1 MNNRNIISLGL
12 ALLIVFA
19 LSLSAS
25 AYSLMTAGYA
35 DPDIDYKSD
44 SNVNSIYKYAMS
56 YAMNSWNDASCDCT
70 VSSSTGSANYL
81 ETYSTSTTTYGKY
94 TPLALIDQSTHRATW
109 FKISFNSNYWP
120 SMSLNSRNSVA
131 VHEIGHAMS
140 LNDLSSGTAIMNNN
154 RNRELIHDP
163 QTDDINGVNASW

>member
-1 MNNRNIISLGL
+1 MKKVGITAALVLGL
-12 ALLIVFA
+12 LFGFI
-19 LSLSAS
+19 LSAS
-25 AYSLMTAGYA
+25 AYSLMTMGYA
-35 DPDIDYKSD
+35 DPDIDYKSNSD
-44 SNVNSIYKYAMS
+44 VNSIYKYAMS
-56 YAMNSWNDASCDCT
+56 YAMGSWNDASCDCT

-94 TPLALIDQSTHRATW
+94 TPLALNSQSTHRATW
-109 FKISFNSNYWP
+109 FKISFNSYYWP
-120 SMSLNSRNSVA
+120 GMSLNSRNSVA

-154 RNRELIHDP
+154 RNRELMHDP